1 MSVPRKSREPSGS
14 VSCLWRNAR
23 AAEPFRTGVSLH
35 SHTYHRGS
43 IAILPLSGLWP
54 TGGPRLV
61 RWFLAWVEFLAT
73 PRIRG
78 TLRWALG
85 EQGEIRA

>member
-1 MSVPRKSREPSGS
+1 MPGLPSLSEPGFPCTAIRITAG
-14 VSCLWRNAR
+14 VSPSC
-23 AAEPFRTGVSLH
+23 PFRVSG
-35 SHTYHRGS
+35 RPE
-43 IAILPLSGLWP
+43 A
-54 TGGPRLV
+54 PRLV